1 MDAVS
6 ALTEKE
12 RTEQLSRQKEGEKK
26 ESGQRIQKGGKKPG
40 ERMRSYHHVLS
51 LLLSPSLPGIP
62 DRAAPREKTAERN

>member
-26 ESGQRIQKGGKKPG
+26 ESGTANPKG
-40 ERMRSYHHVLS
+40 
-51 LLLSPSLPGIP
+51 
-62 DRAAPREKTAERN
+62 REKTRRKNEVISSCSIPSSLSFPSWNP